1 MLKHLLI
8 ITALLSISTYA
19 SAQTFG
25 FGFVRGY
32 GGLVYQSYNAS
43 GLNQFITKFNIDIY
57 ETIGVLKS
65 FDDATG
71 YRIGIIF
78 FRATSKNNIILTA
91 KGNYQSLEKTN
102 TAKIE
107 NENSYNYSLYLDL
120 NNWSLGID
128 VGWEIT
134 KIISWKILDAS
145 VNFNYVTLTETT
157 DLSGETIVQ
166 EYKSNSGVFGYSI
179 GTGIIVAILKDY
191 ISVEGLVGY
200 TYLSIDNV
208 YNENGVPFLNQI
220 TTTSNSYSSFID
232 AGGFTAVIQLNLGF
246 PLL

>member
-1 MLKHLLI
+1 M
-8 ITALLSISTYA
+8 
-19 SAQTFG
+19 
-25 FGFVRGY
+25 
-32 GGLVYQSYNAS
+32 
-43 GLNQFITKFNIDIY
+43 
-57 ETIGVLKS
+57 
-65 FDDATG
+65 
-71 YRIGIIF
+71 
-78 FRATSKNNIILTA
+78 
-91 KGNYQSLEKTN
+91 
-102 TAKIE
+102 
-107 NENSYNYSLYLDL
+107 